1 MRWYL
6 VVLAGAMLLMLG
18 CKNDRV
24 AVVRVSTDA
33 DTATCAEDS
42 LTGVVEEEELANQPM
57 PASAEKLFDD
67 FFFNFASSRQLQ
79 MERIVFPLKVNS
91 GYKVEEIQKD
101 DWKMERFFMN
111 DEGYTLIFDSQEQME
126 RVKDTSVGEAIV
138 EKIFLDREFVKQYLF
153 NRDNGRWML
162 SEVRNQTLPKNP
174 NASFIAFYHQ
184 FVTDSVFQQASLSD
198 EIEFTGPDP
207 DDEFEQMEGFITPNL
222 WEDFAPELPQSIL
235 YNIVYGR
242 QSADSTQKILVLRGI
257 ANGLEE
263 ELTFVRKDGQWKLTK
278 LVR

>member
-1 MRWYL
+1 MRCYL
-6 VVLAGAMLLMLG
+6 VVFVGALLFLQG
-18 CKNDRV
+18 CKNDKV
-24 AVVRVSTDA
+24 AVVRVDTDA
-33 DTATCAEDS
+33 DTVSCAEDS
-42 LTGVVEEEELANQPM
+42 LDGVAEEEELANQPM

-79 MERIVFPLKVNS
+79 MERIAFPLKVNS

-101 DWKMERFFMN
+101 DWQMERFFMN
-111 DEGYTLIFDSQEQME
+111 EEGYTLIFDSQEQME
-126 RVKDTSVGEAIV
+126 RVKDTSVDEAIV

-153 NRDNGRWML
+153 SRNSGRWML
-162 SEVRNQTLPKNP
+162 YEVRNQTLPKNP

-184 FVTDSVFQQASLSD
+184 FVTDSVFQMASLSD
-198 EIEFTGPDP
+198 EIEFSGPDP
-207 DDEFEQMEGFITPNL
+207 DDEFGEIEGFITPNL
-222 WEDFAPELPQSIL
+222 WEDFAPEMPQRIL

-263 ELTFVRKDGQWKLTK
+263 EMTFAKRHGEWKLTK